1 MMLCGSHL
9 ENVVIDGGKWD
20 MQNTLQAPNPL
31 ITNTFGEIKHDDM
44 DERYLGVAM
53 RFFDITN
60 FTFKN
65 ITLRNPVT
73 FGVQLAEIFKFTI
86 DSITFDYDRGNP
98 ILGTMDGVH
107 LESGCR
113 FGRITNL
120 KGKTFDDLLAIN
132 ADDFYHGDIT
142 DISVDGIFS
151 DGGQSAIRF
160 LSVTSAVKRISIQNI
175 FGTFYQ
181 YCIGISKYYSLG
193 DKTKRGQ
200 YDMIS
205 LRNIYASKNYRYPDF
220 YTAESYVYP
229 IIYIEKELDI
239 KNLVIREL
247 HRREAE
253 TNVETILVD
262 SDTVIDDFCIEDCSY
277 ENQVGNAPFLVN
289 RGQIKHLKTDNII
302 LYGDNLR
309 FM

>member
-1 MMLCGSHL
+1 
-9 ENVVIDGGKWD
+9 
-20 MQNTLQAPNPL
+20 
-31 ITNTFGEIKHDDM
+31 
-44 DERYLGVAM
+44 
-53 RFFDITN
+53 
-60 FTFKN
+60 
-65 ITLRNPVT
+65 
-73 FGVQLAEIFKFTI
+73 
-86 DSITFDYDRGNP
+86 
-98 ILGTMDGVH
+98 
-107 LESGCR
+107 
-113 FGRITNL
+113 
-120 KGKTFDDLLAIN
+120 
-132 ADDFYHGDIT
+132 
-142 DISVDGIFS
+142 
-151 DGGQSAIRF
+151 
-160 LSVTSAVKRISIQNI
+160 
-175 FGTFYQ
+175 
-181 YCIGISKYYSLG
+181 
-193 DKTKRGQ
+193 
-200 YDMIS
+200 MIS

-253 TNVETILVD
+253 TDVETILVD